1 MRKDGEV
8 QRVPQGDLIL
18 GPWSSR
24 GTSTTLISAGGDNT
38 AGHKQSRRFPEC
50 IDDNFLT
57 QVTEEPTRRGA
68 LLDLLLTNKE
78 GFIGDAKVK
87 GSLGCS
93 DHEMVEF
100 RIPRGGRR
108 LKGKLTTLD
117 LRRADFGLFRDL
129 LRSVSWDKAL
139 EGRGAQECWLTFKDH
154 FLQAQEWS
162 FPTSRKSG
170 KNARR
175 PAWMNNELLAK
186 VKHKKEGGSRHKD
199 NVRTAK
205 AYLELNLARD
215 IKDNKKGFCKYISGK
230 RKTGENVGPL
240 LNEIGDLV
248 TQDMEKA
255 EVLNA
260 AFASVFTSKT
270 SLQESQ
276 APEARGKVWSKE
288 DVPLVEEDLVR
299 EYLSKPDVQG
309 QERGP
314 RELQAGQPPLD
325 PCEGDGAAN
334 PGNRFQA
341 REGQDRNSHH
351 GFTKGESCLTD
362 LITFYDET
370 TGLVDEGGA
379 ADIVYLAFGK
389 AFDTVSRKILIE
401 KLMKY
406 GLDEQT
412 VGWVENWLNSWAQRV
427 VIGGMKPSWRPVTS
441 GVPWGSIPGPI
452 LFNVLIND
460 LDDGEFADDTK
471 LGGVADTPEGCAAIQ
486 RDLDRLEK
494 WAGRSLVRFS
504 KGKCKVL
511 HLGRNNPMHQ
521 YMLGAD
527 QFESSFAEKDVGGS
541 WWTPS

>member
-1 MRKDGEV
+1 MERGFFTRACSDRTRGNSFKPKEGRIFFYDEGGE
-8 QRVPQGDLIL
+8 
-18 GPWSSR
+18 
-24 GTSTTLISAGGDNT
+24 TLENGLPREVVDAPSLEAFKVRLD
-38 AGHKQSRRFPEC
+38 
-50 IDDNFLT
+50 
-57 QVTEEPTRRGA
+57 GA
-68 LLDLLLTNKE
+68 L
-78 GFIGDAKVK
+78 
-87 GSLGCS
+87 S
-93 DHEMVEF
+93 
-100 RIPRGGRR
+100 
-108 LKGKLTTLD
+108 
-117 LRRADFGLFRDL
+117 
-129 LRSVSWDKAL
+129 
-139 EGRGAQECWLTFKDH
+139 
-154 FLQAQEWS
+154 
-162 FPTSRKSG
+162 
-170 KNARR
+170 
-175 PAWMNNELLAK
+175 
-186 VKHKKEGGSRHKD
+186 
-199 NVRTAK
+199 
-205 AYLELNLARD
+205 NL
-215 IKDNKKGFCKYISGK
+215 IN
-230 RKTGENVGPL
+230 
-240 LNEIGDLV
+240 
-248 TQDMEKA
+248 
-255 EVLNA
+255 
-260 AFASVFTSKT
+260 KT

-299 EYLSKPDVQG
+299 EYLSKPDVPLG
-309 QERGP
+309 ERADVIVKPLLIIFDRSRRLGEVP
-314 RELQAGQPPLD
+314 EDWRNANVTPLFKKSKKEDPGNYRLPPLD

-341 REGQDRNSHH
+341 REGQDRSSHH

-471 LGGVADTPEGCAAIQ
+471 LGGAADTPEGCAAIQ

-521 YMLGAD
+521 YMLEAD
-527 QFESSFAEKDVGGS
+527 RLESSFAEKDVGGS
-541 WWTPS
+541 WWTPKLNMSRQCGLAAKAAKDILSPI